1 MVVGVLRVTL
11 IMHDN
16 HTLKGKRQILKGIID
31 KVKNRFNVSI
41 SEVGDNDLWQRA
53 EIALSAVGG
62 DRAVVN
68 SVMDRAVDFIEGLN
82 AAEVLDH
89 EIELINC

>member
-16 HTLKGKRQILKGIID
+16 DSLKGKRQVLKGIID

-68 SVMDRAVDFIEGLN
+68 SVMDRAVDFIEGLH

>member
-16 HTLKGKRQILKGIID
+16 DSLKGKRQVLKGIID

-68 SVMDRAVDFIEGLN
+68 SVMDRAVDFIEGLH
-82 AAEVLDH
+82 AAEILDH

>member
-82 AAEVLDH
+82 ASEVLDH